1 MLLEK
6 ERKAAEKE
14 RKAAEKAA
22 EEERKA
28 AEKATEE
35 ERKAAEKAA
44 EEERKAAARRVA
56 GGASEREQGGA
67 AICMGTSRG
76 GRARRAPHMHSL
88 YYASLAS

>member
-35 ERKAAEKAA
+35 ERKAA
-44 EEERKAAARRVA
+44 ARRVA

-67 AICMGTSRG
+67 AMGTGRG
-76 GRARRAPHMHSL
+76 CRARRVHN
-88 YYASLAS
+88 YASLAS